1 MIELSRGPNEPNAD
15 STNKGKKKKKTKDLI
30 LRVKMVFLNK
40 NSWVHSLKL
49 ALFSVLSLLLP
60 L

>member
-15 STNKGKKKKKTKDLI
+15 STNKGKKTKDLI